1 MALSLLS
8 AAEQVAGESGFQV
21 PTTVVGSTDGSA
33 QYQYLANA
41 SVRTLRQY
49 EWQKLRK
56 TGSITLTSATEYSLA
71 SDFWSIVPDTLWP
84 YSAGRPADMPV
95 TTSRWAQLKAMIGIS
110 SIAFNCR
117 FLNNKL
123 HVQNPQAGYVLNYEY
138 VSKNAVETSLGVAR
152 ETFAADTDVCVLDDE
167 LFVRDLKWRWKKEK
181 GIDDWEVDL
190 ADFKQYLHYRQGV
203 DAGAQ
208 VITSAKN
215 VVFPE
220 PYTNLWVS

>member
-1 MALSLLS
+1 MAMTLLQ
-8 AAEQVAGESGFQV
+8 AAQQVAGESGFEV
-21 PTTVVGSTDGSA
+21 PAAVVGATDGSA

-41 SVRTLRQY
+41 TVRTLRRY

-56 TGSITLTSATEYSLA
+56 DGSITLTSATEYTLPT
-71 SDFWSIVPDTLWP
+71 DFWSIIPDTLWP

-123 HVQNPQAGYVLNYEY
+123 AVQNPQAGYVMNFEY
-138 VSKNAVETSLGVAR
+138 VSKNAIESSLGVA
-152 ETFAADTDVCVLDDE
+152 EELFTADSDMCLLDDE

-181 GIDDWEVDL
+181 GIDDWP
-190 ADFKQYLHYRQGV
+190 ADFEDFSKYLHYRQGV

-208 VITSAKN
+208 TITADKN

-220 PYTNLWVS
+220 PYTNLWVA